1 MRLRRALIG
10 TAGLAAALLAGV
22 ALAEYLG
29 WPFLARPAAAYAAQR
44 LERSVE
50 LSPGAGAFRLQLL
63 GGIRLR
69 LQRLVVGNPSWS
81 ALGPMLDAHVFYR
94 GWPDALG
101 GSLPANVVFP
111 VPVEVAIADATKMY
125 YMGDNGTLA
134 DAIKTVPRDVDVK
147 FRADVNNDGKV
158 DAADMFAD
166 IWVSR
171 LGAIPA
177 PGSGAAQG
185 SGYLGPGVGA
195 AGSDAYLFFDLHS
208 KGQSVGN
215 ATSTT
220 SADYRAL
227 IRN

>member
-1 MRLRRALIG
+1 MSPIPPTLYPVRQRGLALVVALVLLLVMTMVAIVAMRTTTLDLRMASNTTTTRRAFQNSDGARVAIG
-10 TAGLAAALLAGV
+10 A
-22 ALAEYLG
+22 
-29 WPFLARPAAAYAAQR
+29 
-44 LERSVE
+44 
-50 LSPGAGAFRLQLL
+50 
-63 GGIRLR
+63 
-69 LQRLVVGNPSWS
+69 
-81 ALGPMLDAHVFYR
+81 MLDAHVFYR
-94 GWPDALG
+94 GWPASLG

-111 VPVEVAIADATKMY
+111 VPVEVKLVDATKMY
-125 YMGDNGTLA
+125 FMGDNGTLA
-134 DAIKTVPRDVDVK
+134 DAIKTPPRDVDVQ

-166 IWVSR
+166 LWVSR

-195 AGSDAYLFFDLHS
+195 AGSDAYVFFDLHS